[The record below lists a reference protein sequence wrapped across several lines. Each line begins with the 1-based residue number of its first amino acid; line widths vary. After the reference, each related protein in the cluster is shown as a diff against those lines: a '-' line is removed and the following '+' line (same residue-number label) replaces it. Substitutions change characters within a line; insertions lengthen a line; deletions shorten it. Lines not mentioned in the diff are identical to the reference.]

1 MRSLSFIRFP
11 VLFLLVVIVVFSV
24 QATEKKDDK
33 LVFDIAVLYW
43 SMDIPGQVAMR
54 QGIEDAKEIINAKA
68 HKNNLAVIRLHP
80 FVAGNGEAGIEKQIT
95 QLDWIV
101 DRQDMD
107 LIIVQPTDNA
117 ALVKGLIK
125 ANKKNIPVVAYDQ
138 YISGGQL
145 ASYITSDNYQA
156 GYLNG
161 EYIAS
166 RFDINY
172 VIKLVLVDYPY
183 VSSTVE
189 RVDGFIDALSDN
201 QQAYTI
207 VSSYQ
212 AVEPVAGLKAAKQI
226 LHDFPNK
233 HSIDV
238 IFTVNDGGGLNVVKT
253 LFEAGRDEIKVATI
267 DGDPLSINNILENK
281 LTVINSA
288 QFCKPLGEESLYTAY
303 DILNGK
309 AVEPH
314 KLIPVFP
321 VTKETLSLYPGWDGP
336 IPGKFRKQWSST
348 QPFWKGQISSSTN
361 TDNKSHSLSNE

>member
-1 MRSLSFIRFP
+1 MRSLFLIRFS
-11 VLFLLVVIVVFSV
+11 VFFLLIIVFSNI
-24 QATEKKDDK
+24 QATEKDDK
-33 LVFDIAVLYW
+33 RVFDIAVLYW

-54 QGIEDAKEIINAKA
+54 EGIEDAKEIINIKA
-68 HKNNLAVIRLHP
+68 LKNNLPTVRLHTYI
-80 FVAGNGEAGIEKQIT
+80 AGNGEAGIEKQIN
-95 QLDWIV
+95 QLDSLV
-101 DRQDMD
+101 DMQNVD

-125 ANKKNIPVVAYDQ
+125 ANQKNIPVVAYDQ
-138 YISGGQL
+138 YIKGGKL

-166 RFDINY
+166 KFDSSY

-183 VSSTVE
+183 VTSTVD
-189 RVDGFIDALSDN
+189 RVDGFIDGLSDN
-201 QQAYTI
+201 LQAYT
-207 VSSYQ
+207 VLRSYQ
-212 AVEPVAGLKAAKQI
+212 AVEPMAGLRAAKQI
-226 LHDFPNK
+226 LQDFPDK

-238 IFTVNDGGGLNVVKT
+238 VFTVNDGGGLNIVKT

-267 DGDPLSINNILENK
+267 DGDPLSIQNILDNR

-309 AVEPH
+309 AVKSH

-321 VTKETLSLYPGWDGP
+321 VTKETISLYPGWQGP
-336 IPGKFRKQWSST
+336 IPVKFTKQWGSK
-348 QPFWKGQISSSTN
+348 QPVWKGQISSSKN
-361 TDNKSHSLSNE
+361 ADKKLHSLSNE